1 MLGPG
6 SARQVNLPTKA
17 SLQKSTLWTL
27 TMNNLIKLARHIP
40 APDATLTVAYTP
52 IRLPMDDRQPLE
64 LRLTAP
70 ANGDNL
76 PIVLLSHGFGP
87 SKYIPSKD
95 GYAPLAQF
103 WAERG
108 FAVIQPTHASS
119 RVGGLAEDAPGAPF
133 FWQERVQEIK
143 AILDQLLEVERQAP
157 SVTGRLDHSRI
168 AAAGHSFGGHTV
180 GLLLGAR
187 LSGEDFSDPRITA
200 GILLAAP
207 GRGGS
212 DLTEESAARFPFFD
226 VDFTSLTTSSLVVC
240 GDIDSPHFTSRGP
253 EWHADAFHDA
263 PGADALLMMHGVG
276 HGLGGIAGLDA
287 KETETEAPD
296 VLEATKRL
304 TLAWLRTALKSD
316 VHTWAAACDALEGAA
331 APIATFVGK
340 TCKGNYGSRE
350 G

>member
-1 MLGPG
+1 
-6 SARQVNLPTKA
+6 
-17 SLQKSTLWTL
+17 
-27 TMNNLIKLARHIP
+27 MNNLIDLSRHIP
-40 APDATLTVAYTP
+40 TPEATLTVAYTP
-52 IRLPMDDRQPLE
+52 IRLPMSGRQPLE

-70 ANGDNL
+70 ATGGNL

-87 SKYIPSKD
+87 SNYIPSKD

-119 RVGGLAEDAPGAPF
+119 RVGGLPADAPGAPF
-133 FWQERVQEIK
+133 FWRQRVEELK
-143 AILDQLLEVERQAP
+143 AILDQLPEMERQGPA
-157 SVTGRLDHSRI
+157 VAGRLDYSRI

-180 GLLLGAR
+180 GLLLGAQ
-187 LSGEDFSDPRITA
+187 LNGEDFSDPRISA

-207 GRGGS
+207 GRGGK
-212 DLTEESAARFPFFD
+212 DMTQESAARFPFFD
-226 VDFTSLTTSSLVVC
+226 IDFSTMTTRSLVVC
-240 GDIDSPHFTSRGP
+240 GDADDPHFTTRGP

-263 PGADALLMMHGVG
+263 PGAEALLMLHGVG

-304 TLAWLRTALKSD
+304 TLAWLRTSLD
-316 VHTWAAACDALEGAA
+316 VDRSAWGEARTAIDGPSSVLAEITVRG
-331 APIATFVGK
+331 I
-340 TCKGNYGSRE
+340 
-350 G
+350 